1 MTEPVY
7 STPMSGSVA
16 PIETY
21 VRYTINKGG
30 GDVTHVTREYEM
42 DGPVTKVSESS
53 FTIYDRYGQLV
64 EINKE
69 NSTVE
74 ILA

>member
-30 GDVTHVTREYEM
+30 GDITHVTREYEM
-42 DGPVTKVSESS
+42 NGPVT
-53 FTIYDRYGQLV
+53 
-64 EINKE
+64 
-69 NSTVE
+69 
-74 ILA
+74 